1 MTTLLTTLIFLIGIG
16 FMWGGFITL
25 IITTLAIVVGY
36 FTGIF
41 GVLSVVLIIFVG
53 SAIYKFGI
61 IDFVKNLK
69 R

>member
-1 MTTLLTTLIFLIGIG
+1 MITLLITLIFLIGIG

-25 IITTLAIVVGY
+25 IITALAIVVGY

-53 SAIYKFGI
+53 SAIYKFDI